1 MQVIQLL
8 THFLTLAQDALQRLG
23 YLQPLPLNVVLDR
36 AFKGIGQQITGS
48 NVVRLLGGIQFST
61 ILL

>member
-8 THFLTLAQDALQRLG
+8 PHFLTLAQDALQRLG

-36 AFKGIGQQITGS
+36 TFKGIG
-48 NVVRLLGGIQFST
+48 
-61 ILL
+61 